1 MTIRALLSVLADG
14 KFHSGQELGQQ
25 LGISRSAIWKHM
37 RRLEEDGLEIYS
49 VKGRGYRI
57 PGGLDLLNL
66 DALTN
71 SLSLPLRQ
79 KLGDIDLQLTTAS
92 TNAAAMQ
99 DCLRGNSHGNLYLAE
114 QQSAGRGRRGRT
126 WVSPFGRN
134 LYFSL
139 VWRFEQGVGALE
151 GLSLVVGLAL
161 VQALEELGLSS
172 AQLKWPNDLL
182 VNGRKLAGILLEING
197 ETSGAC
203 QVVIG
208 VGINVAM
215 PYQQGEQI
223 DQPWTDLVTEIPGD
237 QVSRNE
243 VLASCLNQLVP
254 LLIQFSE
261 GGFVEFA
268 QHWQEYN
275 AHQGKPITL
284 QVGEEEVSGVCQ
296 GVDASGALLLET
308 GQGLQTYHGG
318 EISIQRNL

>member
-14 KFHSGQELGQQ
+14 KFHSGQELGQH

-37 RRLEEDGLEIYS
+37 RRLEEEGLEIYS

-66 DALTN
+66 DLLN
-71 SLSLPLRQ
+71 KSLSPALRQ
-79 KLGDIDLQLTTAS
+79 KLGDIDLQLNTAS
-92 TNAAAMQ
+92 TNASAMQ
-99 DCLRGNSHGNLYLAE
+99 DCLRGNCHGNLYLAE

-161 VQALEELGLSS
+161 VQALEEMGLAG

-223 DQPWTDLVTEIPGD
+223 DQPWTDLTTEMRTESL
-237 QVSRNE
+237 SRNG
-243 VLASCLNQLVP
+243 VLAACLNQLVP

-275 AHQGKPITL
+275 AHQGKSITL
-284 QVGEEEVSGVCQ
+284 QVGDNEISGVCQ
-296 GVDASGALLLET
+296 GVDASGALLLDT
-308 GQGLQTYHGG
+308 GQGVQTYHGG
-318 EISIQRNL
+318 EISIQRV